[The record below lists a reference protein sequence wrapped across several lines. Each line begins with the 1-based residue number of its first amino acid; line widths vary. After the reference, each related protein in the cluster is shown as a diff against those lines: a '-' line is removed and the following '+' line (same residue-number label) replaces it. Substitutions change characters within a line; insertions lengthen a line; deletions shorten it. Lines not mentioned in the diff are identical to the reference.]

1 MRYKYHSLLYVQAD
15 SISLIVDI
23 APSQILVKMSSKR
36 SEPSAPRKKLKESCT
51 QCASAKVRCSK
62 DKPQC
67 TRCEDRN
74 SVCSYGMSQRSG
86 RRAGSSYHCSPIHLN
101 KAGPS
106 SQCRPDLDGNVN
118 MEIMFPSDFPIDRG
132 LWSACES
139 LGWDM
144 MDTKSPASGLS
155 PGSQL
160 LGDESLTSLDQWMDM
175 GSDHCSTLSVND
187 HSMHDLAMPH
197 YTTMHQ
203 TTSPSTSTPTP
214 ISTPLNRVG
223 SLNEGPASCY
233 ETATHVI
240 GAINSAPKSCSLAT
254 STSEVSRPQQT
265 IEQVIDANRT
275 SIESVT
281 IILNCPCATDQN
293 LLSLITSIVFQVIQ
307 LYHSAAHTSPQP
319 HPQKSL
325 IVDTFLRQT
334 AHHVPPISAGTPAEN
349 THLDTCSDVPRMRAQ
364 LILGEIH
371 RVVRLVELLSQ
382 RFQEARVTSNRVGND
397 EDEVGEGN
405 WISASVFVQLEAD
418 LRQRL
423 RVVVKDT
430 MAVLRPA

>member
-1 MRYKYHSLLYVQAD
+1 
-15 SISLIVDI
+15 
-23 APSQILVKMSSKR
+23 MSSKR
-36 SEPSAPRKKLKESCT
+36 TEPLMPRKKLKESCT

-86 RRAGSSYHCSPIHLN
+86 RRAGPSYHCSPTHLN
-101 KAGPS
+101 KAGASGQP
-106 SQCRPDLDGNVN
+106 RPDIDGNVN
-118 MEIMFPSDFPIDRG
+118 MFTSPSDFYLDRG

-144 MDTKSPASGLS
+144 MDIKSPSSLS

-160 LGDESLTSLDQWMDM
+160 LSDESLTSLDQWMDM
-175 GSDHCSTLSVND
+175 GSDHCSALSVND
-187 HSMHDLAMPH
+187 HNIHDISMPQHTSMQ
-197 YTTMHQ
+197 Q
-203 TTSPSTSTPTP
+203 TTSPSTSTSTP
-214 ISTPLNRVG
+214 MSTPLNIISSPNKG
-223 SLNEGPASCY
+223 SASCY

-254 STSEVSRPQQT
+254 ITSEISRPQQT

-293 LLSLITSIVFQVIQ
+293 LLSLITSIVFKVIQ
-307 LYHSAAHTSPQP
+307 LYHSAAHTSPEP

-325 IVDTFLRQT
+325 IVDTFIRQT
-334 AHHVPPISAGTPAEN
+334 AHHVPPVSAGTPIEN
-349 THLDTCSDVPRMRAQ
+349 TQLDTCSDVPRMRAQ

-382 RFQEARVTSNRVGND
+382 RFQEARMTSNRVGND
-397 EDEVGEGN
+397 EDEAGEGN

-430 MAVLRPA
+430 MAVLR